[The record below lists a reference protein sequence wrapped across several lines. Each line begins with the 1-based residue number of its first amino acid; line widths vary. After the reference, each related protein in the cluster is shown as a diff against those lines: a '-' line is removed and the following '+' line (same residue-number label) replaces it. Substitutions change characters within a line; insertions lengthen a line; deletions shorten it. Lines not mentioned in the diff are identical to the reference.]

1 MRFPIPSYSHS
12 GEDRL
17 VLKLFQ
23 WQQHGT
29 YVDVGCN
36 HPTEFSNTYLL
47 YRFGW
52 SGLVIDADD
61 AFLAEFGRVRP
72 LDAVVHCGIARESG
86 SAELTLFKDRCL
98 NTFSA
103 EVAAAVIARD
113 PDALV
118 GTRTVLLSPLAEILA
133 VEEIGE
139 IDFLNVDVEGYD
151 LMVLESSDWDRWR
164 PAIVAVED
172 HGISLSSPQD
182 SATYRFMVAKDY
194 ALHSKCNLT
203 SVYVR
208 RDYEVKG

>member
-23 WQQHGT
+23 WQQGGT
-29 YVDVGCN
+29 YVDIGCS

-61 AFLAEFGRVRP
+61 EFLPEFGRVRP
-72 LDAVVHCGIARESG
+72 LDTVIHCGIAREPG
-86 SAELTLFKDRCL
+86 SAELKLFKDRSL

-103 EVAAAVIARD
+103 ATAAAVLARD

-118 GTRTVLLSPLAEILA
+118 GTRTVPLSPLAEVLA
-133 VEEIGE
+133 TETVGAF
-139 IDFLNVDVEGYD
+139 DFLNVDVEGYD
-151 LMVLESSDWDRWR
+151 LQVLESSDWGRWR

-172 HGISLSSPQD
+172 HGISLSAPQD
-182 SATYRFMVAKDY
+182 SATCRFMAAQDY
-194 ALHSKCNLT
+194 ALHSKCNYT

>member
-23 WQQHGT
+23 WQQGGI

-47 YRFGW
+47 YQFGW

-61 AFLAEFGRVRP
+61 AFLPEFGRVRP
-72 LDAVVHCGIARESG
+72 RDAVIHCGIARESG
-86 SAELTLFKDRCL
+86 AAELKLFMDRSL

-103 EVAAAVIARD
+103 ETAAAVLARD

-118 GTRTVLLSPLAEILA
+118 GTRTVQLSPLAEILA
-133 VEEIGE
+133 IEEMGE
-139 IDFLNVDVEGYD
+139 FDFLNVDVEGYD
-151 LMVLESSDWDRWR
+151 LQVLESSDWGRWR

-172 HGISLSSPQD
+172 HGISLTAPQN
-182 SATYRFMVAKDY
+182 SETYRFMAAQDY
-194 ALHSKCNLT
+194 ALHSKCNYT

-208 RDYEVKG
+208 GDYHVKG